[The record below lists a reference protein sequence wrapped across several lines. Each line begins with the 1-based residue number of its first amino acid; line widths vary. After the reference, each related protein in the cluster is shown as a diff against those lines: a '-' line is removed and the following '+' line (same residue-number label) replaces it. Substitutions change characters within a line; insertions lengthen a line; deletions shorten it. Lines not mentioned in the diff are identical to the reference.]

1 MIAYVDSSVVSR
13 VVMRQPNRLVGLET
27 STQRLTSLLTQLE
40 CLQAIDKARLDEGLD
55 QDEILARR
63 LVLFQQL
70 RRMSK
75 IAVARSVLDRAGSS
89 FPLPVKTLDAIHLAT
104 ALQLRERRYHEL
116 VFATHDRQQGRAAAA
131 LGFEVIGL

>member
-1 MIAYVDSSVVSR
+1 
-13 VVMRQPNRLVGLET
+13 MRQPNRLVELET
-27 STQRLTSLLTQLE
+27 CTQRLTSLLTQLE
-40 CLQAIDKARLDEGLD
+40 CLRAIDKARLDEGLD

-70 RRMSK
+70 RRMSR

>member
-13 VVMRQPNRLVGLET
+13 VVMRPPNRLVELET
-27 STQRLTSLLTQLE
+27 CTQRLTSLLTQLE

>member
-1 MIAYVDSSVVSR
+1 VIAYVDSSVVSR

>member
-1 MIAYVDSSVVSR
+1 
-13 VVMRQPNRLVGLET
+13 
-27 STQRLTSLLTQLE
+27 
-40 CLQAIDKARLDEGLD
+40 
-55 QDEILARR
+55 
-63 LVLFQQL
+63 
-70 RRMSK
+70 MSK

-104 ALQLRERRYHEL
+104 ALQLRERRYQEL

>member
-1 MIAYVDSSVVSR
+1 
-13 VVMRQPNRLVGLET
+13 MRQPNRLVGLET

>member
-13 VVMRQPNRLVGLET
+13 VVMRQPNRLVELET
-27 STQRLTSLLTQLE
+27 CTQRLTSLLTQLE
-40 CLQAIDKARLDEGLD
+40 CLRAMDKARLDEGLD

-104 ALQLRERRYHEL
+104 ALQLRERRYQEL

>member
-1 MIAYVDSSVVSR
+1 VIAYVDASVVSR
-13 VVMRQPNRLVGLET
+13 VVMRQPNRLVELET
-27 STQRLTSLLTQLE
+27 CTQRLTSLLTQLE
-40 CLQAIDKARLDEGLD
+40 CLRAMDKARLDEGLD

-70 RRMSK
+70 RRMSR
-75 IAVARSVLDRAGSS
+75 IAVARSVLDRADSS